1 MKSFKDLCKG
11 LIKTEAIRGTPIDID
26 SLNESIS
33 SSNTP
38 EQAFDTY
45 VQSSVFEEYVFGTGA
60 ASTSLYPVPNTYVA
74 TDMGLR
80 DVVDAID
87 PSIRRLVLSLI
98 DKKKKNQSVVY
109 SNSRKEAK
117 IIDSSELDTFV
128 KHGYI
133 VIAEEASVAP
143 TPTDGQF
150 TNTNGSFD
158 KVAGYDLPLFKK
170 NKKELKKYKGK
181 VFEVPSHIFRRLK
194 EGHPRYTRWADY
206 IHEEDDA
213 NFIDI
218 IKNYSMRNPRS
229 PIVIRN
235 EEDGDMAIMRRR
247 TNDARLKH
255 NRSK

>member
-1 MKSFKDLCKG
+1 MKSFNKICES
-11 LIKTEAIRGTPIDID
+11 LIKQEAIRETPVEPETLHTAIV
-26 SLNESIS
+26 ESDCI
-33 SSNTP
+33 
-38 EQAFDTY
+38 EEAFEKYT
-45 VQSSVFEEYVFGTGA
+45 QSSVFEEFNFPYAT
-60 ASTSLYPVPNTYVA
+60 TSLYPIPMTYGA
-74 TDMGLR
+74 SDMGFR
-80 DVVDAID
+80 GVVNMID
-87 PSIRRLVLSLI
+87 SPIRKRVLALGKE
-98 DKKKKNQSVVY
+98 KKPNQSVVY
-109 SNSRKEAK
+109 SDAKKEAI
-117 IIDSSELDTFV
+117 IIDRDDLGDYV
-128 KHGYI
+128 KRGY
-133 VIAEEASVAP
+133 VVVYEEANTAP
-143 TPTDGQF
+143 VPTDGQF
-150 TNTNGSFD
+150 KNTSGSFD
-158 KVAGYDLPLFKK
+158 KVAGYDLPAFKK

-218 IKNYSMRNPRS
+218 IKNYSLRNPRS

>member
-1 MKSFKDLCKG
+1 MKSFDKLCEN
-11 LIKTEAIRGTPIDID
+11 LVT
-26 SLNESIS
+26 L
-33 SSNTP
+33 
-38 EQAFDTY
+38 EQERFLSEEFSRYGDADT
-45 VQSSVFEEYVFGTGA
+45 V
-60 ASTSLYPVPNTYVA
+60 LYPTPA
-74 TDMGLR
+74 TTTSTGLGFR
-80 DVVDAID
+80 GAID
-87 PSIRRLVLSLI
+87 MIDASIRRQVLALNRKKSDDESI
-98 DKKKKNQSVVY
+98 VYSFDKKEALIIKKDELGDYTQKGYSVIFEEVNVTFGG
-109 SNSRKEAK
+109 STST
-117 IIDSSELDTFV
+117 DT
-128 KHGYI
+128 
-133 VIAEEASVAP
+133 S
-143 TPTDGQF
+143 
-150 TNTNGSFD
+150 GSFD

>member
-1 MKSFKDLCKG
+1 MKSFSALCESLVKSVEMRNHPADVDIFTEC
-11 LIKTEAIRGTPIDID
+11 LMKTD
-26 SLNESIS
+26 SVESAYDS
-33 SSNTP
+33 
-38 EQAFDTY
+38 Y
-45 VQSSVFEEYVFGTGA
+45 VTQSVFEEFTFPYADT
-60 ASTSLYPVPNTYVA
+60 TLYPVPMTYGA
-74 TDMGLR
+74 GDEGIRGM
-80 DVVDAID
+80 VDKIEG
-87 PSIRRLVLSLI
+87 PIRKKVLAL
-98 DKKKKNQSVVY
+98 KKVKREDQSVVY
-109 SNSRKEAK
+109 SVDKREALVISK
-117 IIDSSELDTFV
+117 DELTAYV
-128 KHGYI
+128 KRGYS
-133 VIAEEASVAP
+133 VVYEEVNVTSGNAP
-143 TPTDGQF
+143 AANTD
-150 TNTNGSFD
+150 GSFD

-194 EGHPRYTRWADY
+194 EGHPRYSRWADY

-229 PIVIRN
+229 PVVIRN

>member
-1 MKSFKDLCKG
+1 MKSFDKLCEN
-11 LIKTEAIRGTPIDID
+11 LVT
-26 SLNESIS
+26 L
-33 SSNTP
+33 
-38 EQAFDTY
+38 EQERFLSEEFSRYGSADT
-45 VQSSVFEEYVFGTGA
+45 V
-60 ASTSLYPVPNTYVA
+60 LYPMPATTTMTGLGFRGV
-74 TDMGLR
+74 TDM
-80 DVVDAID
+80 ID
-87 PSIRRLVLSLI
+87 GSIRKQVLAL
-98 DKKKKNQSVVY
+98 KKQKSDDESVVY
-109 SNSRKEAK
+109 SFDKKEAL
-117 IIDSSELDTFV
+117 IIKTDELGAFI
-128 KHGYI
+128 KRGYT
-133 VIAEEASVAP
+133 VIYEEANATFGGS
-143 TPTDGQF
+143 TSSDTS
-150 TNTNGSFD
+150 GSFD
-158 KVAGYDLPLFKK
+158 KVAGFDLPLFKK